1 MEKRM
6 QLTDSRKIPV
16 RTVAASATGAV
27 TVGPIAGACRG
38 GRDGTGDCRCLL
50 REIHIRVAL
59 FAVAVVALLIGYH
72 TLLFERAPA
81 IFNSPTEDMSFGW
94 YVPLF
99 SLYVVWT
106 ERRKI
111 VESVGPASIWG
122 LFLIVPCAF
131 AGFLGVRGAQI
142 RFEIVGL
149 VGLLIGLVWTM
160 FGARTAR
167 QVLFPALFLLFCI
180 PLQSYLDIV
189 TVHLRLM
196 AVSAAYEILKGCGV
210 DIVREGT
217 MLFSP
222 SGAFSI
228 DVADPCS
235 GLRSLFAMMA
245 LTAGY
250 SYFTQPT
257 WFRRALLFALAMPIA
272 IVGNVVRVLSIVTVA
287 ATCSSDFAT
296 GFYHDY
302 SGYVVFLVAVFL
314 MVATGGLITKGAER
328 CAMS

>member
-1 MEKRM
+1 M
-6 QLTDSRKIPV
+6 IPV

-38 GRDGTGDCRCLL
+38 GRDGTGDCRCLF
-50 REIHIRVAL
+50 REIRIRVGL
-59 FAVAVVALLIGYH
+59 FAVALVALLVGYH
-72 TLLFERAPA
+72 ALLLRRAPA
-81 IFNSPTEDMSFGW
+81 LFNSPTEDMSFGW

-111 VESVGPASIWG
+111 AGSVGPASPWG
-122 LFLIVPCAF
+122 FLLILPCAF
-131 AGFLGVRGAQI
+131 AGFLGVRGDQI
-142 RFEIVGL
+142 RFEIVGF
-149 VGLLIGLVWTM
+149 VGLLLGLVWTM

-167 QVLFPALFLLFCI
+167 QILFPALFLLFCI
-180 PLQSYLDIV
+180 PLQSYLDVV
-189 TVHLRLM
+189 TVHLRLA
-196 AVSAAYEILKGCGV
+196 AVSVAFEILRGCGV

-217 MLFSP
+217 MLFS
-222 SGAFSI
+222 SAGTFSI

-250 SYFTQPT
+250 AYFTQPT
-257 WFRRALLFALAMPIA
+257 WFRRGLLFALAIPIA
-272 IVGNVVRVLSIVTVA
+272 IAGNIVRVLSIVVVA
-287 ATCSSDFAT
+287 ATCSPDFAT

-314 MVATGGLITKGAER
+314 MVATGALITKGADR

>member
-1 MEKRM
+1 MK
-6 QLTDSRKIPV
+6 SR
-16 RTVAASATGAV
+16 AV
-27 TVGPIAGACRG
+27 QIRFGILV
-38 GRDGTGDCRCLL
+38 CLL
-50 REIHIRVAL
+50 AALVWGFRE
-59 FAVAVVALLIGYH
+59 LIFSQ
-72 TLLFERAPA
+72 LPFVFRNPQ
-81 IFNSPTEDMSFGW
+81 EDMSFGW

-111 VESVGPASIWG
+111 VESVGPSSLWG
-122 LFLIVPCAF
+122 LFLILPFAF
-131 AGFLGVRGAQI
+131 VGFLGVRGEQV
-142 RFEIVGL
+142 RFEILGF
-149 VGLLIGLVWTM
+149 VGLLIGLVWAM
-160 FGARTAR
+160 FGARTTR
-167 QVLFPALFLLFCI
+167 QILFPALFLLFCI

-196 AVSAAYEILKGCGV
+196 AVSVAFEILKGCGV
-210 DIVREGT
+210 EIVREGT

-222 SGAFSI
+222 TGAFSI

-257 WFRRALLFALAMPIA
+257 WIRRGLLFALSIPIA
-272 IVGNVVRVLSIVTVA
+272 IVGNVVRVLSIVAIA